1 MKLLKIQNLKLDGDS
16 YPKDVIVSF
25 GKYHSGYY
33 FKFES
38 PFKTYGEYR
47 DAISFDK
54 VKGYYRNAWVI
65 KYTPGRGFAKI
76 HAKIPFVTLEHV
88 PEFEQTKDEI

>member
-25 GKYHSGYY
+25 GKYSSGYY

-38 PFKTYGEYR
+38 PFKIYGEYR
-47 DAISFDK
+47 DAFTFAN
-54 VKGYYRNAWVI
+54 VKGYYRNVWMI
-65 KYTPGRGFAKI
+65 KYRPGKGFIKI
-76 HAKIPFVTLEHV
+76 HAKER
-88 PEFEQTKDEI
+88 